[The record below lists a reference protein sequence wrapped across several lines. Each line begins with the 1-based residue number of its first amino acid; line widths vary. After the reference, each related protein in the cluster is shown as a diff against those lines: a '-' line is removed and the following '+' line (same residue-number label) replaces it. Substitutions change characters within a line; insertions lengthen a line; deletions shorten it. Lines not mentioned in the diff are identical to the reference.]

1 MQSISSKKNKKF
13 SDILRPLV
21 ILVVFGVMVW
31 GVVFFG
37 FLDNQLKS
45 VDNVVKNISCVP
57 VVSSVSDRTIVLRID
72 DIQAYAWGETSQ
84 KMITDASMRGIPLTL
99 GVIPLGLNEDNEL
112 VSFLKANACS
122 VEFGLHGLTH
132 HRGED
137 AELPEFGIA
146 TKVEALVSIKEG
158 REILKTV
165 STEPVVTWIPP
176 LNVHSEGTIEAL
188 NQLGFTHLSSEG
200 KGALDYDA
208 ATFSYDSD
216 SLLSPDKVIDS
227 CKKTFEKSS
236 YCIVMLH
243 PQDFADGLVHNQEK
257 YKVYYLDLL
266 DAFTREGVTFSRLK
280 DIPL

>member
-1 MQSISSKKNKKF
+1 MQSLISQKNQKF
-13 SDILRPLV
+13 ADILRLLV
-21 ILVVFGVMVW
+21 ILLVFSAMVG

-57 VVSSVSDRTIVLRID
+57 VVSSVSDRTVVLRID

-99 GVIPLGLNEDNEL
+99 GVIPLGLNEDVEL
-112 VSFLKANACS
+112 VSFLKANACR

-146 TKVEALVSIKEG
+146 TKEEALVSIKEG
-158 REILKTV
+158 QEILKTV

-188 NQLGFTHLSSEG
+188 DQLGFTHLSSEG
-200 KGALDYDA
+200 KGALDYDS
-208 ATFSYDSD
+208 ATFSYDTD
-216 SLLSPDKVIDS
+216 SLLSPEKVVNS
-227 CKKTFEKSS
+227 CKEAFEKSTH
-236 YCIVMLH
+236 CIVMLH
-243 PQDFADGLVHNQEK
+243 PQDFADGLIHNQEK
-257 YKVYYLDLL
+257 YKRYYLDLL
-266 DAFTREGVTFSRLK
+266 DAFFREGFTFARMK